1 MNREPEK
8 TAQGEHILVCLSSS
22 PSNPKVIE
30 EAARLAASFH
40 APLTALYVQTS
51 SSGSM
56 SEEDRLR
63 LQENTQFAEDAGASV
78 VTIAGDDVPQQI
90 AEYSRL
96 SDITKIVIGRSGG
109 KQRRLFAKPSLTEEL
124 IQAVPDAD
132 VCIIPDSAAALK
144 DRRRALRLADW
155 ILPSKRDLLITP
167 LLLLAATGI
176 GLLFTRF
183 GFSEANIITVYI
195 LGVLVTARLT
205 HGLLASAVSSLAS
218 VFLFNFFFI
227 EPRFSFH
234 TYEAEYAVTFAVMLA
249 ASLITGTLANRLKE
263 NARRSDIAAFREKVL
278 FDTNQLLQKAAS
290 PEEVLR
296 ITAGQLTTLL
306 DRPVSILP
314 ETEDVPTDTAESI
327 YRTISL
333 NGHSYGTLCISLSG
347 RPLEAFESGVLQ
359 SIIGECALALDS
371 LRNAAE
377 RERAALM
384 AQDEQLRADLLRT
397 ISHDIRTPLT
407 SISGNASNL
416 LSHYDQLDEQ
426 ARTQIFTDMVD
437 DSQWLI
443 ELVENALS
451 ISRIGDG
458 RTRLH
463 LSLELI
469 SDVVTEALAHISR
482 RKSHYSV
489 LCEPSDELL
498 LARMDPKLITQVL
511 INLINNAIDHTQ
523 EGAEIRLAWEKRD
536 GMAAIS
542 VCDNGPGIPDAE
554 KPHVFE
560 MFYTGPGQVA
570 DGKRGLGLGLALCR
584 SIVEAH
590 GGTISLTDNVPSGC
604 RFTFTLPTE
613 EVTLHE

>member
-1 MNREPEK
+1 MNRQPEK

-227 EPRFSFH
+227 EVVNCAVCFY
-234 TYEAEYAVTFAVMLA
+234 TYEAFL
-249 ASLITGTLANRLKE
+249 LKLFKKTL
-263 NARRSDIAAFREKVL
+263 
-278 FDTNQLLQKAAS
+278 
-290 PEEVLR
+290 
-296 ITAGQLTTLL
+296 
-306 DRPVSILP
+306 
-314 ETEDVPTDTAESI
+314 
-327 YRTISL
+327 
-333 NGHSYGTLCISLSG
+333 
-347 RPLEAFESGVLQ
+347 
-359 SIIGECALALDS
+359 
-371 LRNAAE
+371 
-377 RERAALM
+377 
-384 AQDEQLRADLLRT
+384 
-397 ISHDIRTPLT
+397 
-407 SISGNASNL
+407 
-416 LSHYDQLDEQ
+416 
-426 ARTQIFTDMVD
+426 IFTFFA
-437 DSQWLI
+437 SYNW
-443 ELVENALS
+443 
-451 ISRIGDG
+451 
-458 RTRLH
+458 T
-463 LSLELI
+463 
-469 SDVVTEALAHISR
+469 
-482 RKSHYSV
+482 
-489 LCEPSDELL
+489 
-498 LARMDPKLITQVL
+498 
-511 INLINNAIDHTQ
+511 
-523 EGAEIRLAWEKRD
+523 
-536 GMAAIS
+536 
-542 VCDNGPGIPDAE
+542 
-554 KPHVFE
+554 
-560 MFYTGPGQVA
+560 
-570 DGKRGLGLGLALCR
+570 
-584 SIVEAH
+584 
-590 GGTISLTDNVPSGC
+590 
-604 RFTFTLPTE
+604 
-613 EVTLHE
+613 